1 MATWRAHRLDAIP
14 GSVLFLLAW
23 AAFPLALGM
32 ILPVMLVSIEISM
45 AALALS
51 CLLSLG
57 AAIKA
62 SSHRLD
68 ARVNPPYPHVLIS
81 LILITVI
88 WWSPIVILFAIFSS
102 IICFHAA
109 FRVCDHVHR
118 TSRDVKILAWDRKD
132 SIPVELLQK
141 SGWSVITGNWFAG
154 LMATHEQGSLVGVI
168 IEGQE
173 MLLSTAGVISVIEE
187 E

>member
-1 MATWRAHRLDAIP
+1 MDAIP

-45 AALALS
+45 GLLALS

-57 AAIKA
+57 AAYRA

-68 ARVNPPYPHVLIS
+68 ARVTPPYPHVSIS
-81 LILITVI
+81 LVLIVII
-88 WWSPIVILFAIFSS
+88 WWSPIAIIFAILSS

-109 FRVCDHVHR
+109 FRVCDQIHR
-118 TSRDVKILAWDRKD
+118 TKRDVKVLEWNRTVT
-132 SIPVELLQK
+132 IPVKQLQS
-141 SGWSVITGNWFAG
+141 SGWSVISGNWLAG
-154 LMATHEQGSLVGVI
+154 VMATHEQGTLVGMT
-168 IEGQE
+168 IEGKE
-173 MLLSTAGVISVIEE
+173 MLLSSIGVISEIEE